1 MTDNNLYTDCLRED
15 VRIWKKEIG
24 ATYEDISDIA
34 ECSKSHVYEFIKG
47 KKSVSYEL
55 GKRFEMIVTTWS
67 LEIYA
72 KYKAQKM
79 IEKKEELKQDD

>member
-1 MTDNNLYTDCLRED
+1 MTDDNLYTNCLRED
-15 VRIWKKEIG
+15 VLLWKKEIG

-47 KKSVSYEL
+47 KKSISYEL

-79 IEKKEELKQDD
+79 IEKKKDKQYD